1 MADIKNSTPIIT
13 TIAMSAPDVEILNEW
28 VSTGLMNENKVSEYV
43 TASASVYVA
52 VIAAIIG
59 YILISLALIFCSN
72 SEQCR
77 QWAYNSLEIMN
88 VMSVFV
94 D

>member
-1 MADIKNSTPIIT
+1 
-13 TIAMSAPDVEILNEW
+13 MSAPDVEILNEW
-28 VSTGLMNENKVSEYV
+28 VSTGLMNETKVSEYV

-77 QWAYNSLEIMN
+77 QWANYTLVTLGSLELNSL
-88 VMSVFV
+88 V
-94 D
+94 